1 MFNPKE
7 WTKQLKYINGVVR
20 TIYINEHTELPKLSC
35 TFTKEQQK
43 ELERE
48 DRKLSLS

>member
-7 WTKQLKYINGVVR
+7 WTKQVKYIHGVVR
-20 TIYINEHTELPKLSC
+20 TIYINEHTGLPKLSC

-43 ELERE
+43 ALERE
-48 DRKLSLS
+48 DKKLSLS